1 MRRYDL
7 VPPCGATRALPMT
20 ATNTAPAAMRIVV
33 NTAGLLFPLEP
44 DRAAV
49 PHALARLMRG
59 RLQQTP
65 PRRL

>member
-1 MRRYDL
+1 
-7 VPPCGATRALPMT
+7 MT

-65 PRRL
+65 LRRL